1 MWFRTIAKEIP
12 ARGRVESITVRL
24 VVDDAEGEVWFTD
37 LMLQGG
43 SSASGWIGHVTELP
57 WTTDG

>member
-1 MWFRTIAKEIP
+1 MWFRPIAKEILA
-12 ARGRVESITVRL
+12 ARRVESITVRL
-24 VVDDAEGEVWFTD
+24 VVDNAEGEVWFTD

-43 SSASGWIGHVTELP
+43 SSASGWVGHVTELP